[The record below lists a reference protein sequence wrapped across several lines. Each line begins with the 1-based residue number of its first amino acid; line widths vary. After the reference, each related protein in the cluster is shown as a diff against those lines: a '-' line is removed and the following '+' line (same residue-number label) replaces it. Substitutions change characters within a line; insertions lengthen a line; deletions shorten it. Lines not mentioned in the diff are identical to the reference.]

1 LADKTIT
8 TTSIS
13 EWAISNMVFIPL
25 TFSVL
30 SRSKGLQA
38 SKTLIKLNDLTWNEL
53 ILCGHFLS
61 LIRSMRILH
70 EKLFISIFS
79 KSLLIVTIIIIITI

>member
-8 TTSIS
+8 TTSIP

-53 ILCGHFLS
+53 ILYGHFLS